1 MKVNFSL
8 PTAVHLGK
16 DIIQELSPQW
26 IIGFKALI
34 VTGKHSAVASG
45 ALKDVTDNLIEEDI
59 QYHLFDEVEN
69 NPTIK
74 TCQRGAEIAKAK
86 NCDFIIAIGGGSPL
100 DAAKAIAVLAT
111 DVSPQNMV
119 QNSFDTA
126 LPVVAIPT
134 TSGTGSEVTCFSVM
148 TREDLGTKLSF
159 GNSYTY
165 PKFALLN
172 PKYTDSVGEKT
183 TIETA
188 IDTFSHLFEGYLS
201 MKSNPITDLI
211 ALEGLKRFGEVLP
224 SLRKRQFTPVVREK
238 LMYLSLLG
246 GFVLSQTGVTVVH
259 AMGYAYTYHHHTAH
273 GAANGFLMDTY
284 IDYLESIKVDKLASA
299 MNAIGLNRSQLQAAL
314 TDLLGLPPVIEADI
328 LEQYTQETLI
338 NQKSVENTLGNLT
351 AAKILKL
358 WQIQTKAIN

>member
-8 PTAVHLGK
+8 PTSVQLGN
-16 DIIQELSPQW
+16 DIIQQSSPQW

-34 VTGKHSAVASG
+34 VTGKHSAIASG
-45 ALKDVTDNLIEEDI
+45 ALKDITDCLEKEDI
-59 QYHLFDEVEN
+59 KYHLFDEVEN

-74 TCQRGAEIAKAK
+74 TCQAGAKVAKAK

-111 DVSPQNMV
+111 DVSAQNMV

-126 LPVVAIPT
+126 LPVIAVPT
-134 TSGTGSEVTCFSVM
+134 TSGTGSEVTCYSVM

-165 PKFALLN
+165 PKFALLD
-172 PKYTDSVGEKT
+172 PKYTYTVGEKT

-201 MKSNPITDLI
+201 VKSNPITDII
-211 ALEGLKRFGEVLP
+211 ALEGLKKFGEILP
-224 SLRKRQFTPVVREK
+224 YLLKRQFTSDVREK

-273 GAANGFLMDTY
+273 GAANGFLMNTY
-284 IDYLESIKVDKLASA
+284 IGYLESIEPGKLAMA
-299 MNAIGLNRSQLQAAL
+299 MSTIGLARNELKLAL
-314 TDLLGLPPVIEADI
+314 DDLLGLPPIIEADI

-338 NQKSVENTLGNLT
+338 NQKSVENTLGGLT
-351 AAKILKL
+351 SKEILNL
-358 WQIQTKAIN
+358 WQIQSKIN